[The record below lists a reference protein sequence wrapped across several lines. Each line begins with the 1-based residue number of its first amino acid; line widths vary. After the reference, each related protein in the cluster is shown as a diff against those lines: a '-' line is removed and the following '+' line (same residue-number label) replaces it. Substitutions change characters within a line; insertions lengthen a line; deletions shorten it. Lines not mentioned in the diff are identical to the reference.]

1 MSGFSR
7 NDINK
12 SIILHQKINSVMIF
26 TPSSVHNN
34 EPLYTEESNNSFTMR
49 QEQTI
54 EKITKEKTK
63 WIPKWNSLSVSEKVS
78 CKFADK
84 FCVSI
89 FNEPV
94 NSLLNVDKVAQPTN
108 NTFFR

>member
-12 SIILHQKINSVMIF
+12 NIILHQEINSVMIF
-26 TPSSVHNN
+26 APSSLNN
-34 EPLYTEESNNSFTMR
+34 NKPLYTEESNDSFTTS
-49 QEQTI
+49 QERII

-84 FCVSI
+84 FCVRI

-94 NSLLNVDKVAQPTN
+94 NSLLNVDKLAQPSN